1 MASFFQDSLN
11 KAKLSF
17 VRADP
22 GDDVEE
28 QQPDRLEELAEYC
41 PTLTFQQRLIG
52 FAVCF
57 GMGYVMSFFSFR
69 FFIKLI
75 EGHPLPFAFNYTAG
89 QIMQLLASVF
99 LCGPKRQ
106 FKSMFDE
113 KRRETS
119 ITYLSCLGATMVVIF
134 VPMPALPKLIL
145 LLLLTVT
152 QFCAS
157 LWYTLSYIP
166 YGRKTA
172 LRMIKNALGIDESSY
187 AGILGSTTT

>member
-57 GMGYVMSFFSFR
+57 GMGCTWV
-69 FFIKLI
+69 
-75 EGHPLPFAFNYTAG
+75 AN
-89 QIMQLLASVF
+89 F
-99 LCGPKRQ
+99 L
-106 FKSMFDE
+106 
-113 KRRETS
+113 
-119 ITYLSCLGATMVVIF
+119 
-134 VPMPALPKLIL
+134 
-145 LLLLTVT
+145 
-152 QFCAS
+152 
-157 LWYTLSYIP
+157 
-166 YGRKTA
+166 
-172 LRMIKNALGIDESSY
+172 
-187 AGILGSTTT
+187 LGSSEISILTPYTFS

>member
-1 MASFFQDSLN
+1 LYHAEPCFLQPRRTNNRTTNSIEIARDSAQTMASFFQDSLN

-57 GMGYVMSFFSFR
+57 GMGS
-69 FFIKLI
+69 
-75 EGHPLPFAFNYTAG
+75 
-89 QIMQLLASVF
+89 
-99 LCGPKRQ
+99 
-106 FKSMFDE
+106 
-113 KRRETS
+113 
-119 ITYLSCLGATMVVIF
+119 
-134 VPMPALPKLIL
+134 LPKLIL